1 MRILKYTIIL
11 FALMTT
17 TVVSAQT
24 QAITSIHGS
33 VSDDLGPLMGA
44 TVCELDGN
52 GRVIESTIT
61 DLNGNFT
68 MKISNPRDKVRFSY
82 VGMKTITQP
91 INRTTY
97 NIVMS
102 SELQIDEVVVTAK
115 KKVGGNKWN

>member
-1 MRILKYTIIL
+1 MRILKYIIIL
-11 FALMTT
+11 VALMTT
-17 TVVSAQT
+17 AVVSAQT
-24 QAITSIHGS
+24 QAITSIHGN

-44 TVCELDGN
+44 SVCELDGN

-68 MKISNPRDKVRFSY
+68 MRISNPRDKVRFSY

-97 NIVMS
+97 NIVLAS
-102 SELQIDEVVVTAK
+102 
-115 KKVGGNKWN
+115 